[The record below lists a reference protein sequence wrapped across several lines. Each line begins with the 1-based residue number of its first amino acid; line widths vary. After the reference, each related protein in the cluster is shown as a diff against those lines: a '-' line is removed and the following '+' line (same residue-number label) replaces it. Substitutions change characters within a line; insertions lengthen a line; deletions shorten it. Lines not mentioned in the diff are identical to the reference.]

1 MEYLMRTKSR
11 WGKKKLPSNCKTI
24 YLQYFVTLFHVCVGY
39 YLDTPLA
46 EWNSLQPVSPSW
58 GVHDMVEA
66 AGLCTMGPGCLLPTR
81 LNGSVSWGGKTG
93 LNRIYLPSFVLSPN
107 LMPLSQLLQDEA
119 SFFYPT
125 SLAWLLRSRFVVL
138 SVFLYIQRAL
148 GLVYVV
154 QFHFH

>member
-11 WGKKKLPSNCKTI
+11 WGKKKLLSNCKTI
-24 YLQYFVTLFHVCVGY
+24 YLQYFVTLFHVGFGY

-66 AGLCTMGPGCLLPTR
+66 AGLCTLRPGCLLPTW
-81 LNGSVSWGGKTG
+81 LNGSISWGGKTG
-93 LNRIYLPSFVLSPN
+93 LNLFICLVLSYHQPWCPFLN
-107 LMPLSQLLQDEA
+107 YFRMRQA
-119 SFFYPT
+119 SFSPT

-148 GLVYVV
+148 VYVV